1 VAADDEGDRS
11 KRSAGVVPYG
21 LLSPGILWLLLFF
34 LVPLVTLARTSLS
47 VKTSRFDPNDIEF
60 TWELSNYTSAISD
73 YSEQF
78 LRSFAYA
85 GTATVLCILIGY
97 PMAYVI
103 AFRGGRYRNLL
114 LGLVVV
120 PFFTSFL
127 IRTLAWV
134 NVLNDN
140 GPVVSAID
148 RLQLT
153 SVLDSLGLM
162 SDGRLLSTHTAV
174 IGGLTYNFLPFM
186 ILPIY
191 VSLEKIDLGLTD
203 AAKDLYNNGWQAFRK
218 VVLPLSLPGVFAGS
232 LLTFI
237 PAAGDFINAQFLG
250 GPRNTMIGT
259 VVQNQFLV
267 QGDLPTAA
275 ALSFILMIIITIGT
289 LIYAR
294 ALGTDDLV

>member
-1 VAADDEGDRS
+1 MADDEEDRGR
-11 KRSAGVVPYG
+11 RSTGLVPYG
-21 LLSPGILWLLLFF
+21 LLSPGILWLILFF

-47 VKTSRFDPNDIEF
+47 VKTSRFDPNDIDF
-60 TWELSNYTSAISD
+60 TWELANYTSAISD

-78 LRSFAYA
+78 IRSFAYA
-85 GTATVLCILIGY
+85 GAATLLCIAIGY

-103 AFRGGRYRNLL
+103 AFRGGRFRSVL

-134 NVLNDN
+134 NVLADQ
-140 GPVVSAID
+140 GPVVSAFD
-148 RLQLT
+148 NLQLT
-153 SVLDSLGLM
+153 GLLNSLGIM
-162 SDGRLLSTHTAV
+162 SDGRLLSTHVAV

-191 VSLEKIDLGLTD
+191 VSLEKIDLRLTE

-237 PAAGDFINAQFLG
+237 PAAGDFINAEFLG
-250 GPRNTMIGT
+250 GPRNTMIGS
-259 VVQNQFLV
+259 VIQDRFLV

-275 ALSFILMIIITIGT
+275 ALSFLLMIIITIGT

-294 ALGTDDLV
+294 VLGTDDLV